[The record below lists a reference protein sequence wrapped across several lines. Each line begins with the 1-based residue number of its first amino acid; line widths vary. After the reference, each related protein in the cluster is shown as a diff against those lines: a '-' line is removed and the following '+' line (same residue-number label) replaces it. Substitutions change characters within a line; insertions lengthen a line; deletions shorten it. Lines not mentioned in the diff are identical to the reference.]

1 MKLKKVIFWVV
12 AVVISLAAMVYQ
24 RMTGPT
30 YPKKYTFM
38 YQGEEYRFSLP
49 RSNNGRPGDYPV
61 EIELP
66 GTFSADLVW
75 RLFPTDNPWDTLA
88 MEREGDTLQAG
99 LPHQPPAGKIE
110 YHVVLTADGNPVDM
124 QEAENVVFRFRGD
137 VPAWALIPHVLM
149 MILTVIWSTATII
162 FALANIPSYRKH
174 MGVTIIFLLIGGFI
188 LGPIVQKYSFGQ
200 FWTGWPLG
208 EDMTDN
214 KVLFALIA
222 FLIAWF
228 LRKKSYGRWL
238 AIAAALVMLAVYLIP
253 HSMNGSELN
262 IETGE
267 VVTGSFML
275 VAAGNSRRRSNRSKH
290 TGHAALPV

>member
-1 MKLKKVIFWVV
+1 MKLKKVMFWVV
-12 AVVISLAAMVYQ
+12 AVIISLAAMVYQ

-30 YPKKYTFM
+30 YPKKYTFT

-61 EIELP
+61 EIVLP
-66 GTFSADLVW
+66 GTFSADLIW
-75 RLFPTDNPWDTLA
+75 RLFPTENPWDTVA
-88 MEREGDTLQAG
+88 MERKVDTLSAR
-99 LPHQPPAGKIE
+99 LPLQPPAGKIE
-110 YHVVLTADGNPVDM
+110 YHLELKANGQAVDLD
-124 QEAENVVFRFRGD
+124 EAENVVFRFRGD

-149 MILTVIWSTATII
+149 MVLTVIWSMATII
-162 FALANIPSYRKH
+162 FALANIPSYQKH

-208 EDMTDN
+208 GDMTDN

-222 FLIAWF
+222 FVIAWS

-238 AIAAALVMLAVYLIP
+238 AIFASLVMLAVYLIP

-262 IETGE
+262 LETGE
-267 VVTGSFML
+267 VVTGSFVL
-275 VAAGNSRRRSNRSKH
+275 LTAGLRLNRRKHSR
-290 TGHAALPV
+290 HAEIPV

>member
-12 AVVISLAAMVYQ
+12 AVIISLAAMVYQ

-30 YPKKYTFM
+30 YPKKYTIT

-61 EIELP
+61 EIVLP
-66 GTFSADLVW
+66 GTFSADLIW
-75 RLFPTDNPWDTLA
+75 RLFPTENPWDTVA
-88 MEREGDTLQAG
+88 MERKVDTLSAR
-99 LPHQPPAGKIE
+99 LPLQPPAGKIE
-110 YHVVLTADGNPVDM
+110 YHLELKANGQAVDLE
-124 QEAENVVFRFRGD
+124 EAENVVFRFRGD

-149 MILTVIWSTATII
+149 MVLTVIWSMATII
-162 FALANIPSYRKH
+162 FALANIPSYQKH

-208 EDMTDN
+208 GDMTDN

-222 FLIAWF
+222 FVIAWS

-238 AIAAALVMLAVYLIP
+238 AIFASLVMLAVYLIP

-262 IETGE
+262 LETGE
-267 VVTGSFML
+267 VVTGSFVL
-275 VAAGNSRRRSNRSKH
+275 LTAGLRLNRRKHSR
-290 TGHAALPV
+290 HAEIPV

>member
-1 MKLKKVIFWVV
+1 MRLKKVLFWVL
-12 AVVISLAAMVYQ
+12 AVVISLAAMFYQ

-30 YPKKYTFM
+30 YPKKYEIA
-38 YQGEEYRFSLP
+38 YQNEVYNFDLP

-61 EIELP
+61 EIQLP
-66 GTFSADLVW
+66 EDFSAKLIW
-75 RLFPTDNPWDTLA
+75 RLFPTENPWDTLS
-88 MEREGDTLQAG
+88 MVRKGDMLSAS

-110 YHVVLTADGNPVDM
+110 YHLELMAGGKIIDLHEGV
-124 QEAENVVFRFRGD
+124 NVVIRFRGD

-149 MILTVIWSTATII
+149 MILTVIWSMATII
-162 FALANIPSYRKH
+162 FALANIPSYQKH

-222 FLIAWF
+222 YLIAWF
-228 LRKKSYGRWL
+228 LRKKSYGKWL
-238 AIAAALVMLAVYLIP
+238 AIGAALIMIAVYLIP
-253 HSMNGSELN
+253 HSMNGSELDV
-262 IETGE
+262 ESGE
-267 VVTGSFML
+267 VVTGSLLLM
-275 VAAGNSRRRSNRSKH
+275 AGRAGFKDSVN
-290 TGHAALPV
+290 